1 MTTFARQ
8 FGINRGGKDE
18 WYTPIEA
25 VEPILPYLKPH
36 SKILCPFDTEQS
48 EFVKQLRKQGHQ
60 VECSHIKNGKDFFN
74 LEKPEVDYV
83 ISNPPF
89 SKRDAILKR
98 LYEWDIPFAMIFNVN
113 GLFDSRNRSILA
125 DRGGVRGALYVPAC
139 EVY

>member
-1 MTTFARQ
+1 M
-8 FGINRGGKDE
+8 
-18 WYTPIEA
+18 
-25 VEPILPYLKPH
+25 
-36 SKILCPFDTEQS
+36 
-48 EFVKQLRKQGHQ
+48 
-60 VECSHIKNGKDFFN
+60 ECSHIINGKDFFN

-125 DRGGVRGALYVPAC
+125 SRGGC
-139 EVY
+139 EVLYMYPRVKFIDEYGNKNSPPFQSCYWCRNVLPEKIMFRFIDETDQLRLF